1 MKKSN
6 ENNKIS
12 NVKYLVASNVGGR
25 DGIGLEVYV
34 NDEMVIEICR
44 DDESKLRTVSVY
56 KNEIPLELLEQAVQ
70 EFKRKISWEYLD

>member
-34 NDEMVIEICR
+34 NDEMVIEIFR